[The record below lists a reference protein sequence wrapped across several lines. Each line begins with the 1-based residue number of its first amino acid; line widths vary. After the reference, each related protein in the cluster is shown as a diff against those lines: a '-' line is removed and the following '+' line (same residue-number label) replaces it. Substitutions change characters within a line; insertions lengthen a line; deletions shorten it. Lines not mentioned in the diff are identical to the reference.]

1 MKDIRF
7 KKVVLNGFRG
17 QTREVVF
24 NDGQTKIAGSNGTGK
39 TTVYVAVKW
48 CLTGVDERNRTNYN
62 LFDDTLDF
70 TPENSTPAIVELYI
84 EVDGVEYTLKRQA
97 TQKWVRKRGSA
108 EYTKASSDEY
118 KFYIDGLELSATTYK
133 DRVAEI
139 FNMDVEKLKLC
150 MDVLYYQLLDWKELR
165 KHFADIVGEVK
176 DSDMTGDYSDI
187 MPYLEKYKSG
197 EKAKEFLRQQINPFK
212 QQIKDIDAVI
222 KAQERLLPDLAPVA
236 EAERQIVEKEARIAE
251 INKEILGLEE
261 PNKPLAEKRKAELE
275 AIQSLKKQYAD
286 AKLNY
291 ETEQRKR
298 LLVIQD
304 ELNEAEK
311 HNASIEQQ
319 NKRNAQAVAQHNA
332 VIRLCKEDIE
342 DLEQERALLSKQ
354 NEEIKSREF
363 TDTICPNCGQ
373 ELPADKIAELRAKFY
388 EDRDIQR
395 APIVERGKKVRARLD
410 AQKARL
416 EKLESEEVIITDN
429 EATRID
435 TDEIRKRFDDA
446 KKSLVPYDDTE
457 EAKVLTAKIN
467 EATDTLTVV
476 PEVDSAELQE
486 EIQRLLVEIK
496 ELSQITARSES
507 HDKGTKAIEQYNK
520 EKSAAGI
527 ELAKW
532 EGLLD
537 KLMSREREWADI
549 VRDRANK
556 YLEYSHVEMIDI
568 SKSGE
573 LVDTCT
579 LSINGV
585 DRGVTNHANKT
596 IIGIDISNAI
606 CKRYDVSMPLFID
619 DFEHFTS
626 DLGMANDRQVV
637 TLSANP
643 DYPELTI
650 L

>member
-24 NDGQTKIAGSNGTGK
+24 NDGLTKIAGSNGTGK

-319 NKRNAQAVAQHNA
+319 NKRNVQAIAQHNA

-457 EAKVLTAKIN
+457 EAKSLNAKIN
-467 EATDTLTVV
+467 EATDSLTVV

-507 HDKGTKAIEQYNK
+507 YDKGTKAIEQYNK

>member
-24 NDGQTKIAGSNGTGK
+24 NDGLTKIAGSNGTGK

-298 LLVIQD
+298 LLAIQD
-304 ELNEAEK
+304 ELSEAEK

-319 NKRNAQAVAQHNA
+319 NKRYVQAVAQHNA

-416 EKLESEEVIITDN
+416 EKLESEEIIITDN

-457 EAKVLTAKIN
+457 EAQVLTAKIN

-476 PEVDSAELQE
+476 PEADSAELQE

-496 ELSQITARSES
+496 NLSQVTARRETYK
-507 HDKGTKAIEQYNK
+507 KGTDAIEQYNK

-626 DLGMANDRQVV
+626 ALDMANDRQVV

>member
-236 EAERQIVEKEARIAE
+236 EAERQIVGKEARIAE

-507 HDKGTKAIEQYNK
+507 YDKGTKAIEQYNK

>member
-24 NDGQTKIAGSNGTGK
+24 NDGLTKIAGSNGTGK

-275 AIQSLKKQYAD
+275 AIQLLKKQYAD

-319 NKRNAQAVAQHNA
+319 NKRNVQAIAQHNA

-457 EAKVLTAKIN
+457 EAKSLNAKIN

-507 HDKGTKAIEQYNK
+507 YDKGTKAIEQYNK

>member
-24 NDGQTKIAGSNGTGK
+24 NDGLTKIAGSNGTGK

-298 LLVIQD
+298 LLAIQD
-304 ELNEAEK
+304 ELSEAEK

-319 NKRNAQAVAQHNA
+319 NKRYVQAVAQHNA

-416 EKLESEEVIITDN
+416 EKLESEEIIITDN

-457 EAKVLTAKIN
+457 EAQVLTAKIN

-476 PEVDSAELQE
+476 PEADSAELQE

-496 ELSQITARSES
+496 NLSQVTARRETYK
-507 HDKGTKAIEQYNK
+507 KGTDAIEQYNK

>member
-24 NDGQTKIAGSNGTGK
+24 NDGLTKIAGSNGTGK

-319 NKRNAQAVAQHNA
+319 NKRNVQAIAQHNA

-457 EAKVLTAKIN
+457 EAKSLNAKIN

-507 HDKGTKAIEQYNK
+507 YDKGTKAIEQYNK

>member
-24 NDGQTKIAGSNGTGK
+24 NDGLTKIAGSNGTGK

-236 EAERQIVEKEARIAE
+236 EAERQIVEKEVRIAE

-319 NKRNAQAVAQHNA
+319 NKRNVQAIAQHNA

-457 EAKVLTAKIN
+457 EAKSLNAKIN

-507 HDKGTKAIEQYNK
+507 YDKGTKAIEQYNK